1 MIVNSLLMGAIVFLC
16 MSFVSS
22 PAIKLLVGIPVG
34 MVCYYLMAFIRKDD
48 SLSEIMNIVKNK
60 VFGK

>member
-34 MVCYYLMAFIRKDD
+34 MVSYYLMAFIRKDD

>member
-1 MIVNSLLMGAIVFLC
+1 MIVNSLLVGAIVFLC

-34 MVCYYLMAFIRKDD
+34 MVSYYLMAFIRKDD